1 MPELIEVLK
10 ALEKRNLK
18 LNLSQDNVEL
28 VEISMKDKNI
38 DIDIKNRRGFK
49 ELLKELKKWKN

>member
-1 MPELIEVLK
+1 MPELIEMLE

-18 LNLSQDNVEL
+18 LNLSQDDVEV

-38 DIDIKNRRGFK
+38 DIDIKDRRGFK

>member
-1 MPELIEVLK
+1 MPELIKVLK
-10 ALEKRNLK
+10 ALENHNLK
-18 LNLSQDNVEL
+18 LNLSEDNVEV

-38 DIDIKNRRGFK
+38 DIDIKNRKGFK

>member
-1 MPELIEVLK
+1 MPELIKVLK
-10 ALEKRNLK
+10 ALEKHNLK
-18 LNLSQDNVEL
+18 LNLSEDNVEV

-38 DIDIKNRRGFK
+38 DIDIKNRKGFK

>member
-1 MPELIEVLK
+1 MPELIKVLE

-18 LNLSQDNVEL
+18 LNLSQDDVEL

>member
-1 MPELIEVLK
+1 MPELIKVLK
-10 ALEKRNLK
+10 ALEKHNLK
-18 LNLSQDNVEL
+18 LNLSEDNVEI

-38 DIDIKNRRGFK
+38 DIDIKNRKGFK

>member
-1 MPELIEVLK
+1 MPELIKVLK

-18 LNLSQDNVEL
+18 LNLSEDNVEV

-38 DIDIKNRRGFK
+38 DIDIKNRKGFK